1 LGYPLQR
8 EPDVQVFRRVSK
20 SRWFFVN
27 STILAASSINYSSK
41 KENPGGLSK
50 QNQAI
55 FPIRLESQAS
65 SEALFEETDNVTWD
79 SK

>member
-1 LGYPLQR
+1 M
-8 EPDVQVFRRVSK
+8 
-20 SRWFFVN
+20 FFMN
-27 STILAASSINYSSK
+27 PTSLAASSINYSSK
-41 KENPGGLSK
+41 KENPRGLFK

-55 FPIRLESQAS
+55 FPIKLESQAS